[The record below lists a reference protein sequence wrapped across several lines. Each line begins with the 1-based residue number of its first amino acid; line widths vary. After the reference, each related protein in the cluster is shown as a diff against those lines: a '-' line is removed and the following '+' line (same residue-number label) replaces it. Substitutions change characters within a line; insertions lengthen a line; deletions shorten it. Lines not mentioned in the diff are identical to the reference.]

1 MAGFRR
7 TWKYDPFLPN
17 SGSFLKIRENS
28 DNNFL
33 ATNFLIF
40 DFETSSQWILLCPSK
55 ILNCP
60 QLRGSEW
67 IVNSGKVLE
76 KYFILEN
83 YWIFVFLIDIL
94 KYEKNHHQ
102 NTKKTKNAVRSV
114 FAGLN
119 YTLTKLFC
127 FLLKKLFFLLVII
140 PCLHQSG

>member
-1 MAGFRR
+1 MPKQDF
-7 TWKYDPFLPN
+7 KLPTV
-17 SGSFLKIRENS
+17 KR
-28 DNNFL
+28 
-33 ATNFLIF
+33 
-40 DFETSSQWILLCPSK
+40 
-55 ILNCP
+55 
-60 QLRGSEW
+60 SEW

-102 NTKKTKNAVRSV
+102 NTKKTKNAVRSI

-127 FLLKKLFFLLVII
+127 FLLKKLFILLVII